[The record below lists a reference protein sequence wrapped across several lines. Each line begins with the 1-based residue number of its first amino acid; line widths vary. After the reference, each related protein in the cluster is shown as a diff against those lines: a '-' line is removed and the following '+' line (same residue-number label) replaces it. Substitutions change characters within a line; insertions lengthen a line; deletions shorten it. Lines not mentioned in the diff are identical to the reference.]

1 MSIYVTVCVC
11 VCVCVGVYLCVCVHI
26 PVCVCRGVCA
36 EPHLY
41 GDTAGPVVLTGVA
54 RSHIQEMRDDSEDVG
69 AIYTTTPRMHCFW
82 HPCWTR
88 SAKTFTVIGL
98 CTFNRR
104 SPLYI
109 V

>member
-11 VCVCVGVYLCVCVHI
+11 VCVCVGVYLGVCVHN

-69 AIYTTTPRMHCFW
+69 A
-82 HPCWTR
+82 
-88 SAKTFTVIGL
+88 
-98 CTFNRR
+98 N
-104 SPLYI
+104 LYYNSQDALLLASLLD
-109 V
+109 